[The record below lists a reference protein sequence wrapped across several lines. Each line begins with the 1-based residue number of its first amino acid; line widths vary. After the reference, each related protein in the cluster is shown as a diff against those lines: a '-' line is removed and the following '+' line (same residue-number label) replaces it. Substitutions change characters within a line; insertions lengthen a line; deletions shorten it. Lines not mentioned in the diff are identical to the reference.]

1 MNRRRAAVTG
11 LGIITAIGPD
21 VPSFWKNLLDGRCG
35 IGAITLFDV
44 SAHRSKNGAQVRSFD
59 PHQYFSNRD
68 LQRMSRCDQLGL
80 KAAQEAIVDSGLDLK
95 GENLERMGIF
105 MGGGAGGI
113 FSAER
118 YRREMIQK
126 GWQRV
131 RPSLLLPF
139 ATCTITDWIAQ
150 RYGILGP
157 RATMATA
164 CSSSATAIG
173 YALSAI
179 RWGEVDLALAGG
191 SESLSEVTFGGFN
204 SLRSLDEDRCRPFD
218 LNRKGLSLGEGAAIL
233 VIEEA
238 GHALRRGAKIYAEV
252 LGYGLTGD
260 GHHMT
265 APDLEGNGALRA
277 MEEALKDSG
286 VGLQG
291 VDTINAHGTA
301 TLANDL
307 AETKAIKSLFGERA
321 GKIPVSAIKSMVG
334 HCLGAAG
341 AVEAVA
347 TVLSVKEDR
356 IPPTINYQTPD
367 PECDLDYVPHRS
379 RNLPVEVALSNS
391 FAFGGN
397 NTSLVFGKW
406 KEKIG

>member
-1 MNRRRAAVTG
+1 
-11 LGIITAIGPD
+11 
-21 VPSFWKNLLDGRCG
+21 
-35 IGAITLFDV
+35 
-44 SAHRSKNGAQVRSFD
+44 
-59 PHQYFSNRD
+59 
-68 LQRMSRCDQLGL
+68 
-80 KAAQEAIVDSGLDLK
+80 
-95 GENLERMGIF
+95 
-105 MGGGAGGI
+105 
-113 FSAER
+113 
-118 YRREMIQK
+118 
-126 GWQRV
+126 
-131 RPSLLLPF
+131 
-139 ATCTITDWIAQ
+139 
-150 RYGILGP
+150 
-157 RATMATA
+157 
-164 CSSSATAIG
+164 
-173 YALSAI
+173 
-179 RWGEVDLALAGG
+179 
-191 SESLSEVTFGGFN
+191 VTFGGFN